1 MWLQQAQ
8 EQAHIHYAVCVFV
21 CSAQIKHM
29 HRKTV
34 GIESWLFF
42 SPGTS
47 CEYVSA
53 GDIASIS
60 FLCPMNRNEKLQSL
74 NGQIQSEH
82 FGTDPS
88 GKHWALFDQTNTEL
102 ENLTLNKYFD
112 LQLNLSGFISAL
124 CLYIQCLT
132 PLKTFYV
139 F

>member
-8 EQAHIHYAVCVFV
+8 EQAHIHYAVCVCVFV

-47 CEYVSA
+47 SEYVSA

-112 LQLNLSGFISAL
+112 LQLNLSGFIQFFV
-124 CLYIQCLT
+124 CM
-132 PLKTFYV
+132 FNV
-139 F
+139 